1 MDPLQRLLLHVSYE
15 ALEMA
20 GYSKDGTLATDS
32 NRVATYFG
40 QASEDWR
47 EVLNNQGIDIY
58 YVPGLARPFAPS
70 KLNYHYKW
78 GGGSYALDA
87 ACATS
92 TTAITLACSAL
103 LARECDTA
111 LAGGGSILLSPNS
124 FSGLSR
130 SGMISETGGCRTYHD
145 DADGYA
151 RGEGIGVVVLKRLE
165 DAIADNDN
173 ILAVIKGSAR
183 TYTSTSTS
191 ITHPSA
197 ESQVRIY
204 EEVLRQTS
212 TVPNEISYVEMHG
225 TGTQAG
231 DFEEMTSVIK
241 VMGQGRSKS
250 NILTVGAVKANV
262 GHGEAVSHAIL
273 NYGII
278 CFRLIWSKVAGVTS
292 IIKSIMMMREA
303 RIPTQPGLPFKLNHN
318 FPKLE
323 KVHVQIA
330 GIGKGN
336 MSLKASPA
344 AQDGKI
350 KIMVN
355 SFDAS
360 VCLL

>member
-1 MDPLQRLLLHVSYE
+1 MHYDPTGEKRNSTSAQHGAFLNNPGLFDHRLFNISPREATQMDPLQRLLLHVSYE

-32 NRVATYFG
+32 NRIATYFG

-58 YVPGLARPFAPS
+58 YVPGLSRPFAPS

-111 LAGGGSILLSPNS
+111 LSGGGSILLSPNS

-173 ILAVIKGSAR
+173 VLAVIKGSAR
-183 TYTSTSTS
+183 AYTSTSAS

-197 ESQVRIY
+197 ESQARIY

-231 DFEEMTSVIK
+231 DFEEMTSVMK

-250 NILTVGAVKANV
+250 NVLTVGAVKANV
-262 GHGEAVSHAIL
+262 GHGEAVSQFSIL
-273 NYGII
+273 INAFY
-278 CFRLIWSKVAGVTS
+278 
-292 IIKSIMMMREA
+292 
-303 RIPTQPGLPFKLNHN
+303 
-318 FPKLE
+318 
-323 KVHVQIA
+323 
-330 GIGKGN
+330 
-336 MSLKASPA
+336 
-344 AQDGKI
+344 
-350 KIMVN
+350 
-355 SFDAS
+355 
-360 VCLL
+360 